1 MANKVFKTSPIPFKF
16 DFEDYENCLLNGE
29 IKKIIAQMNITI
41 PIIHIKGSS
50 RYFIGIKY
58 VKL

>member
-29 IKKIIAQMNITI
+29 IKKIIA
-41 PIIHIKGSS
+41 
-50 RYFIGIKY
+50 
-58 VKL
+58 